1 MASIMVWSVVAC
13 VSARVVRWSREMCE
27 MLNQRRPTSP
37 SREAETLVNRAVLD
51 AFFSEV
57 ITDPCLH
64 RKHQVGLDRIAEV
77 RDL

>member
-1 MASIMVWSVVAC
+1 MVWTVVAR

-51 AFFSEV
+51 AFFCEV
-57 ITDPCLH
+57 LANLHLH
-64 RKHQVGLDRIAEV
+64 RKHKVDLERSAEI
-77 RDL
+77 RNL